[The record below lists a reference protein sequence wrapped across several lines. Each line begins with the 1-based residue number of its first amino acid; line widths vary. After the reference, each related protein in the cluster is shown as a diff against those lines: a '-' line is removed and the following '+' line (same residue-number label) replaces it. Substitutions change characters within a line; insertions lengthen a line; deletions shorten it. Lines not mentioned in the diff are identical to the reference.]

1 MVLLP
6 VLAFTCFEELDMPG
20 FLLTFATPVLCSHGG
35 LGTPQ
40 PPSWRVFM
48 MNVPVV
54 TLIHSYVIKG
64 CGFPAATSGAQ
75 PPCVTGKFTIGAT
88 RIKSMGVPVA
98 LLPDSAANS
107 MGLPNATPLILAP
120 AGLQRAKGM

>member
-1 MVLLP
+1 
-6 VLAFTCFEELDMPG
+6 MPG
-20 FLLTFATPVLCSHGG
+20 FVLTFATQVLCTHGG

-40 PPSWRVFM
+40 PPSSRVFM
-48 MNVPVV
+48 MAVPVV
-54 TLIHSYVIKG
+54 TLMHSYVIVG

-75 PPCVTGKFTIGAT
+75 PPCVSGKFTIGAT
-88 RIKSMGVPVA
+88 RILSMGLPVA
-98 LLPDSAANS
+98 LLPDSVAGS

>member
-1 MVLLP
+1 
-6 VLAFTCFEELDMPG
+6 MPG
-20 FLLTFATPVLCSHGG
+20 FVLTFATQVLCSHGG

-40 PPSWRVFM
+40 PPSSRVSM

-54 TLIHSYVIKG
+54 TLLHTYVIAG
-64 CGFPAATSGAQ
+64 CLFPAATLGVQ
-75 PPCVTGKFTIGAT
+75 PPCASGKLTVGAT
-88 RIKSMGVPVA
+88 RIKSMGMPVA

-120 AGLQRAKGM
+120 AGLQRAKGI